1 MRSLKHGARRWP
13 LVIAALACLAAADD
27 PADRLRDPAR
37 EARAR
42 SLFRETRCL
51 VCQGESIDDSEAPLA
66 ADLRRVIREQVAA
79 GATDGQVRHFLAAR
93 YGDFVLFRP
102 RFTWTNGALW
112 TGPFLVALVGFGWL
126 FWRERARPAPIAE
139 LSAEEEARLA
149 ALGHGSDTMTPELRS
164 KNASGLTER

>member
-1 MRSLKHGARRWP
+1 MKRWP
-13 LVIAALACLAAADD
+13 LVIAAMLCLAAADD
-27 PADRLRDPAR
+27 PAERLHDPAQ

-51 VCQGESIDDSEAPLA
+51 VCQGESIDDSDAPLA
-66 ADLRRVIREQVAA
+66 ADLRRVIRQRVAA
-79 GATDGQVRHFLAAR
+79 DASDGQVRSFLAAR

-102 RFTWTNGALW
+102 RFSWTNAVLW
-112 TGPFLVALVGFGWL
+112 SAPFLVALAGVSWL
-126 FWRERARPAPIAE
+126 VARVRAGSQVTTE

-149 ALGHGSDTMTPELRS
+149 ALEHASDTFAPELRS